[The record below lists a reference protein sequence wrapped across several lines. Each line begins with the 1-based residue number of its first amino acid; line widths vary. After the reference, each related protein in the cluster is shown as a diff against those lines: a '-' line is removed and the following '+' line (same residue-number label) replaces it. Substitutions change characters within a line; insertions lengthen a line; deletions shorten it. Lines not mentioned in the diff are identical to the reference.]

1 MSKIDIINNLINTL
15 VSEPLGLKI
24 DLKPSSKNLKGDDQ
38 YLIIDAVV
46 FFDPIKT
53 NSESNQYRENYVEVL
68 WDIDSVIKDNLKYFG
83 DKIILDNVRYMAI
96 STKIYDDVIKKLK
109 RNQSEI
115 QNKIKNE
122 GLYDIQIKDF
132 EIKINDLSFDATLQI
147 TLKSESDMKNKLSY
161 QIGSI
166 NNTIWNI
173 LDEYVNTD
181 TFIVKFKYEDD

>member
-1 MSKIDIINNLINTL
+1 MNKIDIINNLINTL

-24 DLKPSSKNLKGDDQ
+24 DLKPSSKNLRGDDQ

-53 NSESNQYRENYVEVL
+53 NSESNQYSENYVNVL

-83 DKIILDNVRYMAI
+83 DKIILDNVRYIAI
-96 STKIYDDVIKKLK
+96 STKIYDDIIKKLK

-132 EIKINDLSFDATLQI
+132 EIKINDLSFDAALEV